1 MNPGDNGRNDSLIF
15 DKFSFCT
22 FKKKYV
28 YKYTLKIIET
38 YSVSLCTSY
47 SGNEAVTVIKVFSV

>member
-1 MNPGDNGRNDSLIF
+1 MNPGDHGRNDSLIC
-15 DKFSFCT
+15 DKFSFCIYS
-22 FKKKYV
+22 FFV

-38 YSVSLCTSY
+38 YSDSLCTSY